1 MEENLYSS
9 TYQFLVFIHLLLFVL
24 WLGADVGVFLL
35 GQHFRKREKYDLSQR
50 MVLLQLLVNLDM
62 VPRSAWALMVPI
74 TISML
79 AVGDYWAL
87 TTWWLLLAWIIGG
100 FWLWLAWDAHIHDQT
115 TRATRDRKIEF
126 VLKILLTIF
135 YLGLGV
141 TSFVTGEPLMPA
153 WLASKA
159 FLFGLIFA
167 AAIMIDV
174 TFKPVGGHLGRLL
187 SEGSS
192 DETEVPLL
200 KTMNRTR
207 IWVWAVYALL
217 FMNAFIGNI
226 KPFECMSNCH

>member
-9 TYQFLVFIHLLLFVL
+9 TYQILVFIHLLLFVL

-100 FWLWLAWDAHIHDQT
+100 FLVMARLGMRIFMIKQHV
-115 TRATRDRKIEF
+115 RRGIEKLNLF
-126 VLKILLTIF
+126 LK
-135 YLGLGV
+135 YY
-141 TSFVTGEPLMPA
+141 SP
-153 WLASKA
+153 
-159 FLFGLIFA
+159 
-167 AAIMIDV
+167 
-174 TFKPVGGHLGRLL
+174 
-187 SEGSS
+187 
-192 DETEVPLL
+192 
-200 KTMNRTR
+200 
-207 IWVWAVYALL
+207 Y
-217 FMNAFIGNI
+217 FI
-226 KPFECMSNCH
+226 